1 MLGAQMTICEIAR
14 AKINLSLTV
23 VGRRADDYH
32 ELESLVTFADCG
44 DRLRLSTGSDFRVT
58 TSGPFASDITGQ
70 NLLERAL
77 ALLRKIDPRLRLGR
91 IELEKNLPV
100 AAGLGGGSA
109 DAAALLRAVQR
120 ANPGRADALPWA
132 ETALR
137 LGADVPMCLYG
148 RPAFV
153 RGIGEGLAPLP
164 SLAAMPAVLV
174 NPRLP
179 LATSTVFRALAARAV
194 PAGRPPPLPPQAFPD
209 VDSVAAYISVHG
221 NDLEGAA
228 IGLLPVIAEVKS
240 SLAAL
245 PGCRAAAMS
254 GSGPTCF
261 GIFANRSQARAG
273 AVVLAARHPGYWIV
287 QAELA
292 GSSAGPPLSSP
303 G

>member
-1 MLGAQMTICEIAR
+1 MTICEIAR
-14 AKINLSLTV
+14 AKINLSLV
-23 VGRRADDYH
+23 IVGRRPDGYH

-58 TSGPFASDITGQ
+58 TSGPFAADITGQ
-70 NLLERAL
+70 NLLERAF
-77 ALLRKIDPRLRLGR
+77 AVLREIDPRLRLGR

-109 DAAALLRAVQR
+109 DAAALLRAVRR
-120 ANPGRADALPWA
+120 ANPDRAHAFPWS
-132 ETALR
+132 EVALR

-148 RPAFV
+148 RPALV
-153 RGIGEGLAPLP
+153 RGIGEELAPLRR
-164 SLAAMPAVLV
+164 LAAMPAVLV

-179 LATSTVFRALAARAV
+179 LATSTVFRALGARAV
-194 PAGRPPPLPPQAFPD
+194 PADRPPPLPPPPALVD
-209 VDSVAAYISVHG
+209 VDGVAAYIRVHG

-228 IGLLPVIAEVKS
+228 TALLPVIAEVKS
-240 SLAAL
+240 ALAAL

-261 GIFANRSQARAG
+261 GLFATRSLARA
-273 AVVLAARHPGYWIV
+273 AAAVLAARHPEYWIV
-287 QAELA
+287 EAELA

>member
-1 MLGAQMTICEIAR
+1 MPGAQMTICEIAR
-14 AKINLSLTV
+14 AKINLSLAV
-23 VGRRADDYH
+23 VGRRPDHYH

-44 DRLRLSTGSDFRVT
+44 DRLRLSIGSDFRVT

-77 ALLRKIDPRLRLGR
+77 AVLREIDIRLRVGR

-109 DAAALLRAVQR
+109 DAAALLRAVRR
-120 ANPGRADALPWA
+120 ANPDRADALPWGEA
-132 ETALR
+132 ALR

-148 RPAFV
+148 RPALV
-153 RGIGEGLAPLP
+153 WGIGEALAPLR
-164 SLAAMPAVLV
+164 SLAALPAVLV

-179 LATSTVFRALAARAV
+179 LATSTVFRALGARAV
-194 PAGRPPPLPPQAFPD
+194 PAGRPPPLPPPALAD
-209 VDSVAAYISVHG
+209 VDSVADYIRVHG

-228 IGLLPVIAEVKS
+228 IGLLPVIAEVKAA
-240 SLAAL
+240 LAAL

-261 GIFANRSQARAG
+261 GIFANRLQAQAAA
-273 AVVLAARHPGYWIV
+273 AVLTARHPGYWIV

>member
-1 MLGAQMTICEIAR
+1 MPGAQMTICVIAR
-14 AKINLSLTV
+14 AKINLSLAV
-23 VGRRADDYH
+23 VGRRPDDYH

-44 DRLRLSTGSDFRVT
+44 DRLRLSTGSDSQVT

-77 ALLRKIDPRLRLGR
+77 AVLREIDLHLRVGR

-109 DAAALLRAVQR
+109 DAAALLRAVRR
-120 ANPGRADALPWA
+120 ANPDRADALPWREVA
-132 ETALR
+132 MR
-137 LGADVPMCLYG
+137 LGADVPMCLHG

-153 RGIGEGLAPLP
+153 WGIGEEMAPLP
-164 SLAAMPAVLV
+164 SLAPIPAVLV

-179 LATSTVFRALAARAV
+179 LATSTVFRALGARAV
-194 PAGRPPPLPPQAFPD
+194 PAGRPPPLPPPALAD
-209 VDSVAAYISVHG
+209 VDSVADYIRVHG

-228 IGLLPVIAEVKS
+228 IGLLPVIAEVKAA
-240 SLAAL
+240 LAAL

-261 GIFANRSQARAG
+261 GIFVNRSQARA
-273 AVVLAARHPGYWIV
+273 AAAVLAARHPGYWIV

>member
-1 MLGAQMTICEIAR
+1 MPGAQMTICEIAR
-14 AKINLSLTV
+14 AKINLSLAV
-23 VGRRADDYH
+23 VGRRPDDYH

-77 ALLRKIDPRLRLGR
+77 ALLREIDPRLRLGR

-109 DAAALLRAVQR
+109 DAAALLRAVRR
-120 ANPGRADALPWA
+120 ANPDRADALPWGEA
-132 ETALR
+132 ALR

-148 RPAFV
+148 RPALV
-153 RGIGEGLAPLP
+153 WGIGEALAPLH
-164 SLAAMPAVLV
+164 LAALPAVLV

-179 LATSTVFRALAARAV
+179 LATAKVFRALGARAV
-194 PAGRPPPLPPQAFPD
+194 PAGRPPPLPPAALAD
-209 VDSVAAYISVHG
+209 VDSVADYIDVHG
-221 NDLEGAA
+221 NDLEDAA
-228 IGLLPVIAEVKS
+228 IGLLPVIAEVKAA
-240 SLAAL
+240 LAAL

-261 GIFANRSQARAG
+261 GIFVNRSQARA
-273 AVVLAARHPGYWIV
+273 AAAVLAARHPGYWIV